1 MRKAINIT
9 AIESDNVENL
19 FMKYNSY
26 MSMLQYCAAEGME
39 NSTVYDKKWNEASI
53 IWIELDKAKRMVE
66 KKYKPAGEWDSY
78 EFDFDNQQVVFIK
91 ND

>member
-1 MRKAINIT
+1 MKKAINISLE
-9 AIESDNVENL
+9 ESDNVETL

-26 MSMLQYCAAEGME
+26 MGMLQYFAESGME
-39 NSTVYDKKWNEASI
+39 STAVYDKKWNEASTL
-53 IWIELDKAKRMVE
+53 WIELDKAKRDVE

-78 EFDFDNQQVVFIK
+78 EFDFDNHQVVFTK